1 MISEVLVKFRGKER
15 VEVRL
20 RLGSGIHWLEL
31 GSSQCQVNGSQC
43 KVLTRMAARLV
54 MHSF

>member
-1 MISEVLVKFRGKER
+1 MISEVLVKFRGKVR

-20 RLGSGIHWLEL
+20 RLESGIHWLEL
-31 GSSQCQVNGSQC
+31 GSSQCEVNGSQC